1 MNSVISYLQ
10 DLWLKYRLVET
21 TTPFPIR
28 GNRKPKTY
36 VDIVYVAVELKSLLR
51 LLPARDENEVLSLL
65 KSMEEKAY
73 ECGAREIRVNMKVG
87 LNDPLDGPIPP
98 QLQYVFL
105 GEKDGKAFLA
115 WFSKNKDRTLFG
127 EETILYIQDFE
138 NQLIYEAELLRLE
151 APKA

>member
-1 MNSVISYLQ
+1 
-10 DLWLKYRLVET
+10 
-21 TTPFPIR
+21 
-28 GNRKPKTY
+28 